1 MDWIADPNAWIAL
14 ATLVALEIVLG
25 IDNIIFISILCGRLP
40 PEQRNRARMLGL
52 SLALVMRILLLLSI
66 AWIMKLT
73 DPLFTVL
80 NNAISGRDLILIVGG
95 LFLLWKS
102 VHEIHNSL
110 EGAEEASAA
119 GAAAGTFGGI
129 LVQIALIDLVFSLD
143 SVITAVGLVD
153 DVSIMII
160 AVMASVVVMMVAAR
174 PIGEFVDRH
183 PTIKM
188 LALSFLV
195 LVGLV
200 LVAEGFDTHIPK
212 GYVYFAMAFSMS
224 VELLNLRARG
234 RRSAAP
240 VKLKKS
246 IDEPGSH

>member
-1 MDWIADPNAWIAL
+1 SFSFAPNLHWSSNYSKRGEVWAYLSDLTERYGLRPHIRFGVEVESLRWD
-14 ATLVALEIVLG
+14 E
-25 IDNIIFISILCGRLP
+25 GRQQWEAHLRGP
-40 PEQRNRARMLGL
+40 GDAR
-52 SLALVMRILLLLSI
+52 
-66 AWIMKLT
+66 
-73 DPLFTVL
+73 
-80 NNAISGRDLILIVGG
+80 
-95 LFLLWKS
+95 S
-102 VHEIHNSL
+102 VRWAH
-110 EGAEEASAA
+110 A
-119 GAAAGTFGGI
+119 
-129 LVQIALIDLVFSLD
+129 
-143 SVITAVGLVD
+143 VITAVGLVD